1 MIKQSL
7 MVNDSI
13 LEKKF
18 KILRTSIML
27 GNVKNREEILK
38 EFEECA
44 RNVDKVRA
52 MAYEEVLAS
61 KMYTTA
67 TLEEEETRLEEL
79 IDLIQKRIDERNDF
93 IDDYIKITSNFL
105 DGLDKVSHENDLDE
119 YKERLRNISEFLSNC
134 KEINEIDRKLKDLRD
149 ELETKYENKANND
162 IVNSK
167 LEDELIDNFN
177 KVIANNSYYT
187 SLNYTDI
194 ETEINKIDISASEK
208 KDVMNT
214 FTSSYEALR
223 SAGITGAEREEYLS
237 YVQDARYD
245 YYNEIEKKFILSIY
259 KLVLD
264 KETDY
269 DKLCEKRANIDSILA
284 ERNKVRNELEI
295 DTYDEF
301 EHFVSLCK
309 EQFNIIKS
317 QKFNIEGIDKLIVE
331 ISSFEDRLERLEV
344 ANSRKEITELLDEF
358 SVSKPV
364 IEKIDLPIE
373 EEIQEEVIT
382 KNTMENKKEPNLV
395 VRISEPVKMNVK
407 IASDTAKLVMKKV
420 VIVLEP
426 KKFNGKRDKIKEAEI
441 ELAKLKEEE
450 EKKKEKAKEEVKEEI
465 IPVEMPELKEEIDK
479 DNLFNDLD
487 SSSIEVKVSNPLD
500 KEESNLYVEVPTDG
514 EIFVPTEISVEE
526 PEEEKTVDLFSETDP
541 FLDDNEFE
549 VQDSNIDSNKM
560 ASNMP
565 EIKNIGTVRPNN
577 LINQVES
584 VAAEN
589 TNINL
594 PTMGLTESGS
604 ENVPIVSENYIS

>member
-44 RNVDKVRA
+44 RDVDKIRA

>member
-105 DGLDKVSHENDLDE
+105 DGLDKVSHENNLDE

>member
-44 RNVDKVRA
+44 RDVDKVRA

-67 TLEEEETRLEEL
+67 TLEEEETRLKEL

-259 KLVLD
+259 KLILD

-317 QKFNIEGIDKLIVE
+317 QKFNVEGIDKLIVE